1 VKRKVTFTQ
10 LAVPAVN
17 RTVMLAITSIVIVA
31 CITDTSII
39 KLSAFTGCLSPSLNI
54 AIFSGLT
61 MIYAVSQYLILVFI
75 KRNIKLTRLPS
86 VSMIRRLV
94 SIIQYILIAIFVLII
109 FQMVFTSAYD
119 LFLLKVV
126 VWISYG
132 VSVAL
137 LGLLAEKFLS
147 WFRSSHAL
155 VVILYATAM
164 GILSVNA
171 FFTILTVTAQLPLT
185 AQQEKIRP
193 LGSPVSIVVN
203 ADNIFNSIYV
213 VTSILSFIF
222 IWVATVL
229 LLRYYSKRLGT
240 AKYWILVS
248 APLFYFLSQFQVIF
262 FDLFA
267 PFRLSDPILF
277 GIVSTLV
284 FSMAKPIGGVLF
296 GIAFWTVARRV
307 SQHTIK
313 DYLMVSAYGII
324 LLFTSNQAT
333 DLIIAPY
340 PPFGLV
346 TVSFMGLS
354 SYMLLVGIYSS
365 AISISQ
371 DSELRKSIRT
381 LTVRE
386 SKLLDS
392 IGTAEMELEI
402 QRRVLTV
409 TKQNQNRMAEE
420 TGIQPSLTD
429 EDVKAYLEQVIKEV
443 KKPQGPNNGNNV

>member
-1 VKRKVTFTQ
+1 VKRKAKFTQ
-10 LAVPAVN
+10 LDLPAPN
-17 RTVMLAITSIVIVA
+17 TTVMLAIISIIIAA
-31 CITDTSII
+31 CILDTSII
-39 KLSAFTGCLSPSLNI
+39 KLSVFTGGLNPNLNI
-54 AIFSGLT
+54 IIFSGLT
-61 MIYAVSQYLILVFI
+61 VVYAAGQYFILLFI
-75 KRNIKLTRLPS
+75 RRKIELSRMPS
-86 VSMIRRLV
+86 VSVIQRLI
-94 SIIQYILIAIFVLII
+94 SIIQYSLLAVLILIIL
-109 FQMVFTSAYD
+109 QMVFTSTYD
-119 LFLLKVV
+119 VFLLKVL
-126 VWISYG
+126 VWTSYG

-147 WFRSSHAL
+147 WFRSSHDI

-164 GILSVNA
+164 GILSANA
-171 FFTILTVTAQLPLT
+171 AITILTVMSGLTAQL
-185 AQQEKIRP
+185 EEIRP
-193 LGSPVSIVVN
+193 LGSPVSIVLN
-203 ADNIFNSIYV
+203 ADNVFNSIYV

-248 APLFYFLSQFQVIF
+248 APLFYFLSQFQTIL

-267 PFRLSDPILF
+267 PLRLSDPILF
-277 GIVSTLV
+277 GIVFTLV
-284 FSMAKPIGGVLF
+284 FSLAKPIGGILF

-307 SQHTIK
+307 SQHAIK
-313 DYLMVSAYGII
+313 DYLMVSAFGII

-371 DSELRKSIRT
+371 DSVLRKSIRT
-381 LTVRE
+381 LAE
-386 SKLLDS
+386 SEFKLLDS
-392 IGTAEMELEI
+392 IGTAQVEQE
-402 QRRVLTV
+402 VLRKV
-409 TKQNQNRMAEE
+409 MPVVKRQAHNIKEE
-420 TGIQPSLTD
+420 TGITSTLSD
-429 EDVKAYLEQVIKEV
+429 EDVKQYLDDVLKEV
-443 KKPQGPNNGNNV
+443 RKFRKET

>member
-1 VKRKVTFTQ
+1 
-10 LAVPAVN
+10 
-17 RTVMLAITSIVIVA
+17 M
-31 CITDTSII
+31 
-39 KLSAFTGCLSPSLNI
+39 
-54 AIFSGLT
+54 
-61 MIYAVSQYLILVFI
+61 
-75 KRNIKLTRLPS
+75 PS
-86 VSMIRRLV
+86 VRVIQRLV
-94 SIIQYILIAIFVLII
+94 YIVQYILILFLVLII
-109 FQMVFTSAYD
+109 FQMVFTSTYD

-147 WFRSSHAL
+147 WFRSSHDI

-171 FFTILTVTAQLPLT
+171 AFTILTVMSGLA
-185 AQQEKIRP
+185 AQQEEIRP

-203 ADNIFNSIYV
+203 ADNLFNSIYL
-213 VTSILSFIF
+213 VTSVLSFIF
-222 IWVATVL
+222 IWVATVV
-229 LLRYYSKRLGT
+229 LLRYYSKRLGIV
-240 AKYWILVS
+240 KYWILVS
-248 APLFYFLSQFQVIF
+248 APLFYFLSQFQVIL

-277 GIVSTLV
+277 GIVFTLV
-284 FSMAKPIGGVLF
+284 LSMAKPIGGILF

-307 SQHTIK
+307 SQHAIK
-313 DYLMVSAYGII
+313 DYLMVSAFGII

-371 DSELRKSIRT
+371 DSELRKSIRNSAVEET
-381 LTVRE
+381 K
-386 SKLLDS
+386 KLLDT
-392 IGTAEMELEI
+392 IGTAQMQKEI
-402 QRRVLTV
+402 QEMVLKV
-409 TKQNQNRMAEE
+409 VKEQKDVLIEQSDV
-420 TGIQPSLTD
+420 QPSISD
-429 EDVKAYLEQVIKEV
+429 ADMKEYLDMVLQEV
-443 KKPQGPNNGNNV
+443 KRKEE

>member
-1 VKRKVTFTQ
+1 
-10 LAVPAVN
+10 
-17 RTVMLAITSIVIVA
+17 MY
-31 CITDTSII
+31 D
-39 KLSAFTGCLSPSLNI
+39 
-54 AIFSGLT
+54 
-61 MIYAVSQYLILVFI
+61 
-75 KRNIKLTRLPS
+75 
-86 VSMIRRLV
+86 
-94 SIIQYILIAIFVLII
+94 VL
-109 FQMVFTSAYD
+109 
-119 LFLLKVV
+119 LLKVL
-126 VWISYG
+126 VWTSYG

-147 WFRSSHAL
+147 WFRSSHDI

-164 GILSVNA
+164 GILSANA
-171 FFTILTVTAQLPLT
+171 AITILTVMGGLTAQL
-185 AQQEKIRP
+185 EEIRP
-193 LGSPVSIVVN
+193 NLGRVVVN
-203 ADNIFNSIYV
+203 ADNVFNSIYV

-248 APLFYFLSQFQVIF
+248 APLFYFLSQFQTIL

-277 GIVSTLV
+277 GIVFTLV
-284 FSMAKPIGGVLF
+284 FSLAKPIGGILF

-307 SQHTIK
+307 SQHAIK
-313 DYLMVSAYGII
+313 DYLMVSAFGII

-371 DSELRKSIRT
+371 DSVLRKSIRNSAVEET
-381 LTVRE
+381 K
-386 SKLLDS
+386 KLLDT
-392 IGTAEMELEI
+392 IGTAQMQKEI
-402 QRRVLTV
+402 QEMVLKV
-409 TKQNQNRMAEE
+409 VKEQKDVLIEQS
-420 TGIQPSLTD
+420 GVQPSISD
-429 EDVKAYLEQVIKEV
+429 ADMKEYLNMVLQEV
-443 KKPQGPNNGNNV
+443 KKRKEQ